1 MHQEPLSASS
11 SQIQSTLKDAV
22 KPLEDSAAAAYETL
36 RQETCQLVSCASAS
50 IRKNPVPAVVG
61 AAVFGAAICYLI
73 LSGRHEATFRER
85 YVDAPLA
92 DAGDH
97 INASLRSLYNNLKFW

>member
-1 MHQEPLSASS
+1 MHQEPLSANS

-22 KPLEDSAAAAYETL
+22 KPLEESAASAYAAL
-36 RQETCQLVSCASAS
+36 REETCHLASCASNS

-61 AAVFGAAICYLI
+61 AAVFGAAVCYLI
-73 LSGRHEATFRER
+73 LSGRHEATYRER
-85 YVDAPLA
+85 YIDEPLA
-92 DAGDH
+92 DAGEN